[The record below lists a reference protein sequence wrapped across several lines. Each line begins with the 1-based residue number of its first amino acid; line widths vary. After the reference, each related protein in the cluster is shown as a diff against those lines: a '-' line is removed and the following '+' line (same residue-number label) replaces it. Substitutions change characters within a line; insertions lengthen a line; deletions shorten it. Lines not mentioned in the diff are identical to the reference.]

1 MKQSPQRSKSGND
14 SGSRGAQARGKFKG
28 RPGMSG
34 GKGRRLLKSRLG
46 RRAKAS
52 T

>member
-1 MKQSPQRSKSGND
+1 MARK
-14 SGSRGAQARGKFKG
+14 QARGKFKG

-46 RRAKAS
+46 RKAGARS
-52 T
+52 A